1 MHSASEAPAAV
12 SYHFVLTMHFR
23 DGSFG
28 SVDGVTYVNPGAT
41 RADVFTE
48 LRDRLVRGA
57 GQGGFVTF
65 FTLEPNRL

>member
-1 MHSASEAPAAV
+1 MDSAPEAPAAV
-12 SYHFVLTMHFR
+12 PYQFVLTMQFR

-28 SVDGVTYVNPGAT
+28 CVDGVTYVDPGTT

-65 FTLEPNRL
+65 FTLEPNGL